1 MKPVAALFV
10 VSLASAAYGWK
21 VGDSSTGST
30 DPDVTTK
37 CTQWANDISSKDSCK
52 ALQKEFDIDFQQLHE
67 WNPSLLKD
75 PCVPIE
81 GWSYCVGSS
90 SKSNDQA
97 SGMGTAAPS
106 LHLSTSTGST
116 ATSTEAISLPSQSTE
131 SAGTATGNSATASS
145 ASSSPSATGTSDGTC
160 LMAIEGTGI
169 VMAGCSLFISLF
181 L

>member
-97 SGMGTAAPS
+97 SGWVLRHPHPS
-106 LHLSTSTGST
+106 FYFYGVHCDF
-116 ATSTEAISLPSQSTE
+116 
-131 SAGTATGNSATASS
+131 
-145 ASSSPSATGTSDGTC
+145 DGGDFFAEPVNRVC
-160 LMAIEGTGI
+160 WH
-169 VMAGCSLFISLF
+169 CHW
-181 L
+181 

>member
-67 WNPSLLKD
+67 WVRICL
-75 PCVPIE
+75 
-81 GWSYCVGSS
+81 SS
-90 SKSNDQA
+90 ENLFFPPANESN
-97 SGMGTAAPS
+97 
-106 LHLSTSTGST
+106 L
-116 ATSTEAISLPSQSTE
+116 
-131 SAGTATGNSATASS
+131 
-145 ASSSPSATGTSDGTC
+145 
-160 LMAIEGTGI
+160 
-169 VMAGCSLFISLF
+169 
-181 L
+181 